1 MSQDSI
7 PAEGYQQTNNHF
19 IFGENLDEEP
29 SVISVS
35 DDEADE
41 IENDAAAQLLESK
54 MKQNEAFAKIK
65 AITDKSTCY
74 DIFQNTMIHNY

>member
-41 IENDAAAQLLESK
+41 IENDAAAQMLELK
-54 MKQNEAFAKIK
+54 MK
-65 AITDKSTCY
+65 
-74 DIFQNTMIHNY
+74 